1 MSRRLVVALVTVGF
15 LGSVVVAAPAS
26 QAESSTVCVGRGD
39 AFELRPGLSM
49 AAGSGTGVTVVAGQV
64 QCTGP
69 LDGYQPTGP
78 ITSRHFFTYG
88 DHRANTCTHFEA
100 RGWVDYYVPTSNGI
114 VVLRNNFTGGIKLS
128 DPADA
133 MVIHGDHL
141 TGRAF
146 VQSVEGDCVT
156 TPLTK
161 MEVGW
166 VGQWHDKGRNR

>member
-1 MSRRLVVALVTVGF
+1 MYHRRLVALVST
-15 LGSVVVAAPAS
+15 VVAAWTLPLTAV
-26 QAESSTVCVGRGD
+26 SSAATETVCVGRGD
-39 AFELRPGLSM
+39 AFELNPGLSM
-49 AAGSGTGVTVVAGQV
+49 TPSSGTGVTVAVGQV

-78 ITSRHFFTYG
+78 ITTRHFFTYG
-88 DHRANTCTHFEA
+88 GTCSEFEGK
-100 RGWVDYYVPTSNGI
+100 GWVDYFVPTATGL

-156 TPLTK
+156 SPVTK
-161 MEVGW
+161 MEAGW
-166 VGQWHDKGRNR
+166 VGQWHDQGRTK